1 MARHQGK
8 SATDRAM
15 ARLERQI
22 TRTRA
27 AMLAESVAR
36 AFWPWVTLLMAG
48 GAFWAFGGL
57 RPLGPVLS
65 LAALAVFGLAALTA
79 LALGARA
86 VALPSRADAVA
97 RLDAALPGRPISAM
111 GDRIAVGRNDAGAQ
125 TLWAAHVDRMSALAA
140 RARASAPNLQLSRH
154 DPWGLRL
161 AGAVALGA
169 ALIFARAPEPMEL
182 AVRTPGSAPIAS
194 GPSYEAWASPP
205 AYTGRPTLYLT
216 ADTSSD
222 LDLPTGSEITLR
234 VYGAETDY
242 ALFETVTGGESTL
255 DEAAAGILS
264 TDFTVTR
271 SGRFALTREG
281 REVAAWTVAM
291 IPDAPPTVAL
301 DGEVDRTLS
310 GMMDLPFRAQDDY
323 GVNAGEVEIRLD
335 MSDLDRR
342 FGLAADPEPREP
354 ILLDLPM
361 PLSGRSEVV
370 EETLTEDLSRHPWA
384 GLPATMDL
392 RVFDA
397 AEQAGT
403 NTVENVV
410 LPGRRFFDPVARAL
424 IEQRRDLLWSRDNAG
439 RIDQMLRT
447 ITHRPEDIFENK
459 TAYMMTRMAL
469 RRLGYASA
477 DGLSTAEQEDIAEL
491 LWQTAVLIEDGAL
504 GDARERLRRAQE
516 RLSDA
521 LRNGATDEEIAQLMQ
536 EMRQAMQDFMQQL
549 AQEAQR
555 NGDQNAQ
562 QQPPPDFTV
571 TQDQLQQLLDQ
582 IEEMARN
589 GQQEQAEAMLRQ
601 LQQMLENMQM
611 MAQQGGQG
619 QQGQGQQT
627 MQQLQDTLRQQQD
640 LADDS
645 FQELQRQFNQGQG
658 QPGQQGQQGEPG
670 QQGQQM
676 PGQNGQGQNGQ
687 GQQLADRQEAL
698 RQLLD
703 QLNSQLPPPGT
714 EGGAAAR
721 ERLDDAERSMRGAGR
736 DLENGDLSGA
746 LDEQADAM
754 DALREGING
763 LGEEMQ
769 QQAQQNQGETGQQT
783 GQGRSR
789 DPLGRPAGT
798 SGEMRSDESLLPGE
812 DAMRRAR
819 ELFDEIRRRSGER
832 GRPEEELDYLRRL
845 LDRF

>member
-1 MARHQGK
+1 
-8 SATDRAM
+8 
-15 ARLERQI
+15 
-22 TRTRA
+22 
-27 AMLAESVAR
+27 
-36 AFWPWVTLLMAG
+36 MAG

-57 RPLGPVLS
+57 RILGAELS
-65 LAALAVFGLAALTA
+65 LVALGLFGVAALVALV
-79 LALGARA
+79 LGARA
-86 VALPSRADAVA
+86 VVLPSRDDAVA

-111 GDRIAVGRNDAGAQ
+111 EDQIAVGRNDAGAQ
-125 TLWAAHVDRMSALAA
+125 ALWAAHIDRMTALAA
-140 RARASAPNLQLSRH
+140 KARASAPDLKLSRH

-169 ALIFARAPEPMEL
+169 ALIFARAPEPVEL
-182 AVRTPGSAPIAS
+182 AVRGPGSQPIAS

-205 AYTGRPTLYLT
+205 SYTGRPTLYLT
-216 ADTSSD
+216 ADTPTD
-222 LDLPTGSEITLR
+222 LELPMGSEVTLR

-242 ALFETVTGGESTL
+242 ALVETVTGGAATL

-264 TDFTVTR
+264 ADFEVAQP
-271 SGRFALTREG
+271 GRFALTREG

-301 DGEVDRTLS
+301 DGEVTRALS
-310 GMMDLPFRAQDDY
+310 GAMELPFTAEDDY
-323 GVNAGEVEIRLD
+323 GVARGEVEITLD
-335 MSDLDRR
+335 MTDLDRR
-342 FGLAADPEPREP
+342 HGLAAEPEPRES

-361 PLSGRSEVV
+361 PFSGRSELV
-370 EETLTEDLSRHPWA
+370 EETLSEDLSKHPWA
-384 GLPATMDL
+384 GLPVTMDL
-392 RVFDA
+392 RVYDA
-397 AEQAGT
+397 ADQVGSGE
-403 NTVENVV
+403 VESVV

-424 IEQRRDLLWSRDNAG
+424 IEQRRDLLWSRDNAS

-447 ITHRPEDIFENK
+447 ITYRPEDIFENT

-469 RRLGYASA
+469 RRLGYAMD
-477 DGLSTAEQEDIAEL
+477 DGLSEAEQEDIAEL
-491 LWQTAVLIEDGAL
+491 LWQTAILIEDGAL

-536 EMRQAMQDFMQQL
+536 ELREAMQDFMQQL
-549 AQEAQR
+549 AQEAMR
-555 NGDQNAQ
+555 NGEQNAQ
-562 QQPPPDFTV
+562 QQQQQPDFTI
-571 TQDQLQQLLDQ
+571 TQDQLQQLLEQ

-619 QQGQGQQT
+619 QQGQGQQM
-627 MQQLQDTLRQQQD
+627 MQQLQDMLRQQQD

-658 QPGQQGQQGEPG
+658 QPGQPGQPG

-676 PGQNGQGQNGQ
+676 PGDGQGGP
-687 GQQLADRQEAL
+687 GEELADRQEAL

-703 QLNSQLPPPGT
+703 QLNNQLPPPGT
-714 EGGAAAR
+714 EGGAEAR
-721 ERLDDAERSMRGAGR
+721 DRLGDAERSMRGAREG
-736 DLENGDLSGA
+736 LEEGDLNSA
-746 LDEQADAM
+746 LDDQAEAM

-763 LGEEMQ
+763 LGEELQ
-769 QQAQQNQGETGQQT
+769 QQAQQNQGDMGQQM
-783 GQGRSR
+783 GEGRNQQNR
-789 DPLGRPAGT
+789 DPLGRPSGT
-798 SGEMRSDESLLPGE
+798 NGDIRSNENMLPGA